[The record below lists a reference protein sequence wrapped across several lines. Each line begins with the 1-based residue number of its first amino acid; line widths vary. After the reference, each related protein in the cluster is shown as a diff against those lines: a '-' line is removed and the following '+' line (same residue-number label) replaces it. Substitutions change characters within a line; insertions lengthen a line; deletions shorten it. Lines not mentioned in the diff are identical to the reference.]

1 MENDT
6 EGCKIKTSILLT
18 CIDQRRKERYETF
31 TFEPCQG
38 PQHPE
43 KAWKTLCQFIWQ
55 SLEMSGKVLI

>member
-6 EGCKIKTSILLT
+6 KGDKIKTSILLT
-18 CIDQRRKERYETF
+18 CIDQRRKEIYEAF

-43 KAWKTLCQFIWQ
+43 KAWKTLYFVNLYGKILKC
-55 SLEMSGKVLI
+55 LEKP